1 MSDLGVEGIRVVFG
15 DRIALDDVTLD
26 APAGQVTAVVGGD
39 GAGKT
44 TLLRV
49 LAGRARVQ
57 SGRVRT
63 LAKAEIGYQPAT
75 SGVWGGLTVAENI
88 AFVGRAFGMP
98 EAAIR
103 ARGGELLDRAGLADA
118 RTRLGRDLSGGM
130 RQKLGFLLAILHDP
144 RLVLLDEPSTG
155 VDPVS
160 RVELWRLI
168 ADAADG
174 RTAVLLATTYLDEA
188 ARAAAVTALDGGA
201 VIASGTPEGIVAG
214 IPGSVVES
222 DPSATVPI
230 HLSGRRAWRRGAA
243 RHRWLA
249 PGESAGPGDAR
260 IDVDLEDAV
269 TVLALAREAAAGAE
283 TGAETDVAGA
293 HDRGRAE
300 VAADASACETA
311 AGRATGDAA
320 AGGRAIGED
329 GAGGAAAGGVVAGG
343 AAAGGAVAGG
353 AASAGPPT
361 GDAVAGRAA
370 RWEPPTG
377 GAVAGG
383 VTRWEPPTEGAVTG
397 GAATGP
403 GGQARRARSRRIAD
417 PAPRASDLLVEGR
430 GLTRRFGARAA
441 VEDVSIRVSRGEIV
455 GLIGANGAGKTT
467 LLRMLLGLER
477 ADAGDIVLFGDAP
490 AAGRARVGYV
500 PQSLGLAPAL
510 SAEQNAAFFARVYRM
525 PRPPLPAA
533 IRAVAHEPVASL
545 GGGLQRQLAFA
556 LALAHA
562 PDLLVLDEPTSGVDP
577 LSRARL
583 WERIHARADAGVGVL
598 VTTHYLQEAAQ
609 CTRLALLSRG
619 RLVGVGS
626 VAELTAGIR
635 AVAVRS
641 TPWRR
646 AFEVLTA
653 AGLPTMLDGRSVR
666 IAGADPARVRA
677 ALAGI
682 DADVRE
688 VAPTLEEAMVL
699 RERAASSP
707 PP

>member
-15 DRIALDDVTLD
+15 DRIALDDVTVD
-26 APAGQVTAVVGGD
+26 VPAGRVTAVVGGD

-63 LAKAEIGYQPAT
+63 LAQAEIGYQPAT

-98 EAAIR
+98 EATIR

-168 ADAADG
+168 AEAAEG

-188 ARAAAVTALDGGA
+188 ARAVAVTALDGGA

-214 IPGSVVES
+214 IPGSVVETT
-222 DPSATVPI
+222 PSAIVPT
-230 HLSGRRAWRRGAA
+230 HLPGRRAWRRGAL
-243 RHRWLA
+243 RHRWLP
-249 PGESAGPGDAR
+249 PGESAGPGEAR

-269 TVLALAREAAAGAE
+269 TVLALAREAAAG
-283 TGAETDVAGA
+283 
-293 HDRGRAE
+293 
-300 VAADASACETA
+300 DASACEN
-311 AGRATGDAA
+311 
-320 AGGRAIGED
+320 EV
-329 GAGGAAAGGVVAGG
+329 GAEPPTGGAAAGGGAGG
-343 AAAGGAVAGG
+343 AGAG
-353 AASAGPPT
+353 T
-361 GDAVAGRAA
+361 
-370 RWEPPTG
+370 
-377 GAVAGG
+377 
-383 VTRWEPPTEGAVTG
+383 
-397 GAATGP
+397 
-403 GGQARRARSRRIAD
+403 GGQARRARSHRVVG
-417 PAPRASDLLVEGR
+417 PAARASDLLVEGR
-430 GLTRRFGARAA
+430 GLTRRFGAHAA

-467 LLRMLLGLER
+467 LLRLLLGLER
-477 ADAGDIVLFGDAP
+477 ADAGDVVLFGDAP

-500 PQSLGLAPAL
+500 PQGLGLAPAL
-510 SAEQNAAFFARVYRM
+510 SAEQNAAFFARVYRT

-583 WERIHARADAGVGVL
+583 WESIHARADAGAGVL

-635 AVAVRS
+635 AVAVLS

-646 AFEVLTA
+646 AFEALTA

-677 ALAGI
+677 ALAGG